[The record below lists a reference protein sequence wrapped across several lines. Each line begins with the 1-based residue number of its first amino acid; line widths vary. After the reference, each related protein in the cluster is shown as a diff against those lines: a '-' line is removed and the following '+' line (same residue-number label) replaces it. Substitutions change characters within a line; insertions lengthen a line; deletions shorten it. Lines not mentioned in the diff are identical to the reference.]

1 MSSKLG
7 SAWGALTQKESNVRD
22 LSLSLIDPPDW
33 QPRQKFERE
42 ALDELKNSIKSNGL
56 LQPIVV
62 EPYGDRF
69 KVVAGERRY
78 KAVSELGWEVI
89 QVRMLDNLDEKTRL
103 QVQIAENLHR
113 EDITP
118 IERSRAIFKLLSFN
132 LEIESLDKILNLLVD
147 YGKDKS
153 RLSSDSANT
162 VLAILNELGKS
173 HMTVYRW
180 LQLLKLPEEVQAML
194 DDPNGALTPKHAGE
208 LLKLEDINKQI
219 EVAKL
224 INEMDLSVDQTKVI
238 VDTKIQKVRKISPQF
253 AFKSGTTFINNLNNL
268 NYEELDEKSKIEC
281 LKKIEELK
289 FEVERIINDMK
300 KQL

>member
-69 KVVAGERRY
+69 KVVAGERRF

-118 IERSRAIFKLLSFN
+118 IERSRAIARLFETNNLTLEQAINSLILSQRN
-132 LEIESLDKILNLLVD
+132 PERLSKEIVLTVNTILEIIGKSKATILN
-147 YGKDKS
+147 
-153 RLSSDSANT
+153 
-162 VLAILNELGKS
+162 
-173 HMTVYRW
+173 W
-180 LQLLKLPEEVQAML
+180 LRLLKLPEEVQTML

-224 INEMDLSVDQTKVI
+224 INEMDLSVDQTKEI
-238 VDTKIQKVRKISPQF
+238 VDTKNQKARKISPQF

>member
-69 KVVAGERRY
+69 KVVAGERRF
-78 KAVSELGWEVI
+78 KAVSELCWEVI

-118 IERSRAIFKLLSFN
+118 IERSRAIARLFETNSLN
-132 LEIESLDKILNLLVD
+132 LEQAINSLILSQRNPERLSKEIVLTVNTILEIIGKSKATILN
-147 YGKDKS
+147 
-153 RLSSDSANT
+153 
-162 VLAILNELGKS
+162 
-173 HMTVYRW
+173 W
-180 LQLLKLPEEVQAML
+180 LRLLKLPEEVHTML
-194 DDPNGALTPKHAGE
+194 DDPIGALTPKHAGE

-224 INEMDLSVDQTKVI
+224 INEMDLSVDQTKEI
-238 VDTKIQKVRKISPQF
+238 VDTKNQKARKISPQF